1 MVSFYIYAIH
11 IVLLITLIDNFIVPA
26 SPPGN
31 VSAEVQSS
39 TSIMVT
45 WEDIPLIDQNGVIV
59 IYEVLYEPLETFNG
73 NITEQTV
80 NSTDLFINLMDLEE
94 FINYSI
100 SVRGYTNVGPGN
112 YSVPV
117 LVMTLEDGK
126 LITTRILTA

>member
-1 MVSFYIYAIH
+1 MVSLYIYAIY

-100 SVRGYTNVGPGN
+100 SVRGYTNVGSGN

-126 LITTRILTA
+126 LITTCILTA